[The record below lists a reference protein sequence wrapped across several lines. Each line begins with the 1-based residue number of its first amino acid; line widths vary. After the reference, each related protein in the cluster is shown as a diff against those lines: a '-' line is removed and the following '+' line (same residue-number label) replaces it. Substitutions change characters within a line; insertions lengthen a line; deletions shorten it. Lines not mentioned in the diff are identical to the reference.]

1 MADTEETRIDDERV
15 EEDVRPRRHVG
26 LVVAVV
32 LGLGMVALIAILATR
47 PPALDRQTKS
57 PLLGKPAPDIVGTTV
72 TASNGSEYK
81 LSDRRG
87 RFVVVNFFATWCA
100 PCQQEHP
107 ELVSF
112 SRRHLQAGDAEVVSV
127 VFSDDESDVKK
138 FFEDNGGEWAVV
150 SDPEGRTAL
159 DYGVTGIPESFVIDP
174 NGFVVSK
181 VTGGVTSDGL
191 DAILAAA
198 EQAESQSAGGG

>member
-1 MADTEETRIDDERV
+1 MADVQDAVVDEEGA
-15 EEDVRPRRHVG
+15 RPRRHVG
-26 LVVAVV
+26 LIVAIV

-57 PLLGKPAPDIVGTTV
+57 PLLGKPAPDIEAVTV
-72 TASNGSEYK
+72 TSTNGTPSSDTEYK

-127 VFSDDESDVKK
+127 VFSDDESDVRK
-138 FFEDNGGEWAVV
+138 FFEENGGEWAVV

-159 DYGVTGIPESFVIDP
+159 DYGVTGIPESFLIDP

-181 VTGGVTSDGL
+181 ITGGVTSDGL
-191 DAILAAA
+191 DALIAAA
-198 EQAESQSAGGG
+198 ERAESGGGE

>member
-1 MADTEETRIDDERV
+1 MADQMTDSYVDEEV
-15 EEDVRPRRHVG
+15 KPRRRVG
-26 LVVAVV
+26 PVVAI
-32 LGLGMVALIAILATR
+32 LLRLGMVALIAILATAT
-47 PPALDRQTKS
+47 PAFQKTNKS
-57 PLLGKPAPDIVGTTV
+57 PLLGKPAPDIVGPTV
-72 TASNGSEYK
+72 TSSDGAQYK

-112 SRRHLQAGDAEVVSV
+112 ARRHLQAGDAEVVSV
-127 VFSDDESDVKK
+127 VFGDNDNDVKK
-138 FFEDNGGEWAVV
+138 FFQENGGEWSVV
-150 SDPEGRTAL
+150 SDPQGQIAL

-181 VTGGVTSDGL
+181 ITGGVTSEGL
-191 DAILAAA
+191 DAILTAA
-198 EQAESQSAGGG
+198 EQAESPSGSGG

>member
-1 MADTEETRIDDERV
+1 MADGIDDPRIED
-15 EEDVRPRRHVG
+15 DVRPRRRVG
-26 LVVAVV
+26 LVIAIA

-47 PPALDRQTKS
+47 PPALDRQGKS

-72 TASNGSEYK
+72 TSSDGAQYK

-87 RFVVVNFFATWCA
+87 RFVLVNFFATWCA

-127 VFSDDESDVKK
+127 VFSDDNNDVKK
-138 FFEDNGGEWAVV
+138 FFEDNGGEWTVV
-150 SDPEGRTAL
+150 SDPDGTTAL
-159 DYGVTGIPESFVIDP
+159 SYGVTGIPESFLIDP

-181 VTGGVTSDGL
+181 ITGGVTSDGL
-191 DAILAAA
+191 DAIITAA
-198 EQAESQSAGGG
+198 ERAESGTGG

>member
-1 MADTEETRIDDERV
+1 MSQWERASMADVEHAVIEEGA
-15 EEDVRPRRHVG
+15 RPRRHVG
-26 LVVAVV
+26 LLIAIV
-32 LGLGMVALIAILATR
+32 LGLGMVGLIAILATR

-57 PLLGKPAPDIVGTTV
+57 PLLGKPAPDIIGTTV
-72 TASNGSEYK
+72 TSTDGSEYK

-127 VFSDDESDVKK
+127 VFSDDDADVKS
-138 FFEDNGGEWAVV
+138 FFEENGGEWPVV

-159 DYGVTGIPESFVIDP
+159 DYGVTGIPESFLIDP

-181 VTGGVTSDGL
+181 ITGGVTSDGL
-191 DAILAAA
+191 DAIMTAA
-198 EQAESQSAGGG
+198 ERAEAPS

>member
-1 MADTEETRIDDERV
+1 MADVDDPSIEEASVGEGGH
-15 EEDVRPRRHVG
+15 PRRRIG
-26 LVVAVV
+26 LVIAIA

-47 PPALDRQTKS
+47 PPALDRQGKS

-72 TASNGSEYK
+72 TSTDGAEFK

-87 RFVVVNFFATWCA
+87 RFVLVNFFATWCA

-127 VFSDDESDVKK
+127 VFSDDDNDVKK
-138 FFEDNGGEWAVV
+138 FFEDNGGEWTVV

-159 DYGVTGIPESFVIDP
+159 DYGVTGIPESFLIDP

-181 VTGGVTSDGL
+181 ITGGVTSDGL
-191 DAILAAA
+191 DAIINAA
-198 EQAESQSAGGG
+198 EQAESGSGG

>member
-1 MADTEETRIDDERV
+1 MADQIDDVRI
-15 EEDVRPRRHVG
+15 EEDVRPRRRIG
-26 LVVAVV
+26 LVVAIV

-47 PPALDRQTKS
+47 QPALDRQSKS
-57 PLLGKPAPDIVGTTV
+57 PLLGKPAPEIDGTTV
-72 TASNGSEYK
+72 TSSNGAEYK

-127 VFSDDESDVKK
+127 VFSDDDNDVKK
-138 FFEDNGGEWAVV
+138 FFEENGGEWDVV

-174 NGFVVSK
+174 NGFVLSK
-181 VTGGVTSDGL
+181 ITGGVTSDGL
-191 DAILAAA
+191 DAIIKAA
-198 EQAESQSAGGG
+198 EQAESGQ

>member
-1 MADTEETRIDDERV
+1 MADVQDPIVDDTS
-15 EEDVRPRRHVG
+15 DDGPRPRRHIG
-26 LVVAVV
+26 LVVAIV

-47 PPALDRQTKS
+47 SPALDRQGKS
-57 PLLGKPAPDIVGTTV
+57 PLLGKPAPEIDGATV
-72 TASNGSEYK
+72 TSSDGAPYK

-127 VFSDDESDVKK
+127 VFSDDDADVKK
-138 FFEDNGGEWAVV
+138 FFEENGGEWAVV

-174 NGFVVSK
+174 NGFVASK
-181 VTGGVTSDGL
+181 ITGGVTSEGL
-191 DAILAAA
+191 DAIVAAA
-198 EQAESQSAGGG
+198 EQAESGQ

>member
-1 MADTEETRIDDERV
+1 MADVDDPRIEEASVGEGGH
-15 EEDVRPRRHVG
+15 PRRRIG
-26 LVVAVV
+26 LVIAIAF
-32 LGLGMVALIAILATR
+32 GLGMVALIAILATR
-47 PPALDRQTKS
+47 PPALDRQGKS

-72 TASNGSEYK
+72 TSTDGAEFK

-87 RFVVVNFFATWCA
+87 RFVLVNFFATWCA

-127 VFSDDESDVKK
+127 VFSDDDNDVKK
-138 FFEDNGGEWAVV
+138 FFEDNGGEWTVV

-159 DYGVTGIPESFVIDP
+159 DYGVTGIPESFLIDP

-181 VTGGVTSDGL
+181 ITGGVTSDGL
-191 DAILAAA
+191 DAIITAA

>member
-1 MADTEETRIDDERV
+1 MADVQDARTRDVTVDEGA
-15 EEDVRPRRHVG
+15 RPRRHIG
-26 LVVAVV
+26 LVIAIV

-57 PLLGKPAPDIVGTTV
+57 PLLGKPAPDIVGTTL
-72 TASNGSEYK
+72 TSTNGGADYK

-127 VFSDDESDVKK
+127 VFSDDDAEVEK
-138 FFEDNGGEWAVV
+138 FFEENGGEWAVV

-159 DYGVTGIPESFVIDP
+159 DYGVTGIPESFLIDP

-181 VTGGVTSDGL
+181 ITGGVTRDGL
-191 DAILAAA
+191 DSIITAA
-198 EQAESQSAGGG
+198 EQAESQP